1 MRIFF
6 DNVRLDEESVSHNRK
21 KSTAGSLVSHIIAKN
36 VQQATVGL
44 TESQKTCISPTTT
57 AQLRN
62 FYTRHISN
70 RMDRMTREK
79 TQSQARIWYVEDD
92 VSLAAAT
99 KALLCEVGFDVR
111 IFPNAA
117 SVRQMLVQT
126 LPDLLMLD
134 WNLPDA
140 DGLSLCRKVRAAS
153 PELPV
158 LMVTVRDD
166 PHDIVQGL
174 DSGADDYVTKPFDA
188 GVLISRVHALLRRSS
203 PTRSILSC
211 GNVSIDVDAGRAFA
225 DGSAL
230 DLTAMEY
237 RLLLLLME
245 NKGRILTRSQLISR
259 LWNEEAD
266 AVCDNTLTVTMKR
279 LRSKL
284 GPSNCIKTVRS
295 FGYRMEEPS

>member
-1 MRIFF
+1 
-6 DNVRLDEESVSHNRK
+6 
-21 KSTAGSLVSHIIAKN
+21 
-36 VQQATVGL
+36 
-44 TESQKTCISPTTT
+44 
-57 AQLRN
+57 
-62 FYTRHISN
+62 
-70 RMDRMTREK
+70 MDRMTREK

-117 SVRQMLVQT
+117 SARQMLVQT

-188 GVLISRVHALLRRSS
+188 GVLISRVRALLRRLS

-230 DLTAMEY
+230 GLTAMEY